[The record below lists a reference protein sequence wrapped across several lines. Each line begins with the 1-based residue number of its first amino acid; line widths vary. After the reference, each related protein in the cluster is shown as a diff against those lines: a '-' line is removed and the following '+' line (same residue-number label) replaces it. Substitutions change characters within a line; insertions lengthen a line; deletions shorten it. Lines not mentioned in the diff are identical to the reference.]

1 MKRAPVTVE
10 DESGVGVARVVSH
23 SIDFNRQ
30 VAAAVAAP
38 LPLGLGVIGQSS
50 TASRTIRRNH
60 GAKANVCCRRE
71 RRPWRRWHTV
81 KKGGVNTRKLVHKL
95 SEAAD
100 IWRGRLA
107 VVSRQL

>member
-60 GAKANVCCRRE
+60 GAKAKQRLLPPRASSLE
-71 RRPWRRWHTV
+71 RV
-81 KKGGVNTRKLVHKL
+81 
-95 SEAAD
+95 A
-100 IWRGRLA
+100 
-107 VVSRQL
+107 QL